1 MIINPNKIIETQA
14 IKGTYRMEPNAF
26 DFTADK
32 VLAINSNML
41 YYSNNKANVI
51 HRTRSEIKTHDDTSL
66 LRVYG
71 YSDDKTITPEGKKGW
86 ILSRGLSYDITSNVY
101 VEVPEGMAAFIVG
114 RSTGNRNGIIITSGL
129 YDSGYKGHIGCT
141 LHNHCGDTYLEEG
154 TFIGQIVFMDA
165 DSAKLYAGGYNNAV
179 GEHWTDAVSNQEP
192 AVVTPEITPEPVVI
206 EQIEAPEPVVIEP
219 IETPAYTPE
228 ATPEPVIEPTP
239 ESEAPKIEVASGV
252 PQEARSARP
261 RRPK

>member
-1 MIINPNKIIETQA
+1 MIINPNKIIEKQA

-86 ILSRGLSYDITSNVY
+86 ILSRGLSYDITSDVY

-141 LHNHCGDTYLEEG
+141 LHNNCGDTYLEEG

-165 DSAKLYAGGYNNAV
+165 SSAKLYAGGYNNAE
-179 GEHWTDAVSNQEP
+179 GEHWTDAVANQEP
-192 AVVTPEITPEPVVI
+192 AT
-206 EQIEAPEPVVIEP
+206 
-219 IETPAYTPE
+219 
-228 ATPEPVIEPTP
+228 TPEPVIIEPVATPVPTPEPTP
-239 ESEAPKIEVASGV
+239 TPEAPKIEVATAV
-252 PQEARSARP
+252 PQETRSTRP